1 MNSSLFEFSVYCYH
15 TTSEGF
21 FKDFKEDVLDSD
33 NIYSVAMDFLI
44 QRKPYVE
51 ELKSIKDSLICDRIH
66 SFEGTD
72 NQVSCSSYIDE
83 DTEIYELQVCY
94 SDSVD
99 DFHYSTK
106 MMYLSKALLNVI
118 TRNEVPIYSH
128 FFILYLNVLKFN
140 IFNIIYEEYDDDD

>member
-1 MNSSLFEFSVYCYH
+1 MNSILFEFSVYCYDNA
-15 TTSEGF
+15 SNGF
-21 FKDFKEDVLDSD
+21 LKDFKENVLDSD

-51 ELKSIKDSLICDRIH
+51 ELKTIKESLICDRIH

-83 DTEIYELQVCY
+83 DTEIYELHVCY

-99 DFHYSTK
+99 DFHYSTS
-106 MMYLSKALLNVI
+106 MYVSKALLNVI
-118 TRNEVPIYSH
+118 NKNEVPIYSH

-140 IFNIIYEEYDDDD
+140 IFNIVYEEYDDDD